1 MMPGFGYFCYY
12 FPVNVFGLA
21 GEGID
26 IPEFDRCNLE
36 SKMRKWNNNLII
48 KKNRIRRL
56 KNEKKT
62 VVDGNTGSGS
72 LYRFPGGMRTGNLKR
87 LWFRR
92 RTI

>member
-48 KKNRIRRL
+48 KKT
-56 KNEKKT
+56 E
-62 VVDGNTGSGS
+62 
-72 LYRFPGGMRTGNLKR
+72 
-87 LWFRR
+87 
-92 RTI
+92 